1 MAIIKKIFLEPKD
14 PKCLGIKI
22 DGVQYPAK
30 TAKEANGYQ
39 IKRLLSNNQYKVYE
53 ELVVDGNTY
62 HIPLSIKNFDTD
74 NTSECTTSNM
84 VIEIPSAEE
93 EVVESIPEQLVEEK
107 EAEAK
112 VADKVEITDSAV
124 VTKTHEEP
132 DHVEQDEEIKEKE
145 VSEEQVEVVRNKV
158 EVKKQAVPVQPKQQ
172 PVQQQ
177 NNNQN
182 KHNNNKQNFNKQNKQ
197 QLPKAN
203 TEL

>member
-22 DGVQYPAK
+22 DGVQYPAR
-30 TAKEANGYQ
+30 TAKEANAYQ

-53 ELVVDGNTY
+53 ELVVDGITY

-84 VIEIPSAEE
+84 EIEIPSVEE
-93 EVVESIPEQLVEEK
+93 EVVESIPEQLVEEEQK
-107 EAEAK
+107 EAE
-112 VADKVEITDSAV
+112 VADKVEITDSAA

-132 DHVEQDEEIKEKE
+132 VQVEQDEEIKEKE
-145 VSEEQVEVVRNKV
+145 VSEEQVVCNKV

-203 TEL
+203 MDL

>member
-22 DGVQYPAK
+22 DGVQYPAR
-30 TAKEANGYQ
+30 TAKEANAYQ

-53 ELVVDGNTY
+53 ELVVDGITY

-84 VIEIPSAEE
+84 EIEIPSVEEE
-93 EVVESIPEQLVEEK
+93 EVVESIPEQLVEEEQK
-107 EAEAK
+107 EAE

-124 VTKTHEEP
+124 VTETHEEP
-132 DHVEQDEEIKEKE
+132 VQVEQDEEIKEKE
-145 VSEEQVEVVRNKV
+145 AAVEQVVSDKV
-158 EVKKQAVPVQPKQQ
+158 EVKKQAAPVQPKKQ

-177 NNNQN
+177 NYNQN